1 MNAIVNSD
9 RFKLLAKMG
18 YAARGAVYL
27 VIGGLAVL
35 TAIGKGGETTDS
47 KGAVV
52 EIMHQ
57 PFGNFLLI
65 VLVIGLFGFFIW
77 RLIQAIKDTDG
88 HGRSAKG
95 LAVRS
100 GLMASAISHALLA
113 AWTIKV
119 LSGDENRTH
128 NSEQFLATGIGQIVI
143 GITGIAFIVAGLAHI
158 YKGWTASFE
167 HYLRIP
173 PDKKIWAKPICR
185 FGLIARGVVWCIVAY
200 FFISTAL
207 SAQSGEIK
215 GIVEALD
222 LLRESPHGIW
232 LFSIA
237 AAGLFSFGVY
247 SIIEAIYRHINVDV
261 ELTPHSASLRKANG
275 V

>member
-9 RFKLLAKMG
+9 RFRMLAKMG
-18 YAARGAVYL
+18 YAARGIVYL

-35 TAIGKGGETTDS
+35 TAVGKGGETTDS

-57 PFGNFLLI
+57 PFGNFLLV

-77 RLIQAIKDTDG
+77 RLVQGIKDTDG

-95 LAVRS
+95 VAVRS
-100 GLMASAISHALLA
+100 GLIASAISHALLA

-119 LSGDENRTH
+119 LSGDENRTQD
-128 NSEQFLATGIGQIVI
+128 SEQFLTTDMGQFAIGVI
-143 GITGIAFIVAGLAHI
+143 GFAFIIAGLAHV

-167 HYLRIP
+167 KYMRIP
-173 PDKKIWAKPICR
+173 PDKKIWASPICR
-185 FGLIARGVVWCIVAY
+185 FGLISRGIVWCIVAW
-200 FFISTAL
+200 FFISAAI
-207 SAQSGEIK
+207 SAKSGEIK

-222 LLRESPHGIW
+222 LLRESPYGTW
-232 LFSIA
+232 LFGIA

-247 SIIEAIYRHINVDV
+247 SIIEAAYRHINVQV
-261 ELTPHSASLRKANG
+261 ELRSDYASIRKSDG
-275 V
+275 

>member
-9 RFKLLAKMG
+9 RFKVLAKMG

-35 TAIGKGGETTDS
+35 TAVGKGGETTDS

-57 PFGNFLLI
+57 PFGTFLLV

-77 RLIQAIKDTDG
+77 RLIQGIKDTDG
-88 HGRSAKG
+88 HGSSAKG
-95 LAVRS
+95 IAVRG
-100 GLMASAISHALLA
+100 GLIASAISHAVLA
-113 AWTIKV
+113 AWTVKV
-119 LSGDENRTH
+119 LSGDENR
-128 NSEQFLATGIGQIVI
+128 SQEGGQFLTTDLGQIAI
-143 GITGIAFIVAGLAHI
+143 GLTGIAFLVAGFAHI

-167 HYLRIP
+167 NYMHIP
-173 PDKKIWAKPICR
+173 HDKNIWVRPICR
-185 FGLIARGVVWCIVAY
+185 FGLIARGVVWCIVAW
-200 FFISTAL
+200 FFITAAL
-207 SAQSGEIK
+207 SAKSGELK

-222 LLRESPHGIW
+222 LLRESAYGIW
-232 LFSIA
+232 LFGIA

-247 SIIEAIYRHINVDV
+247 SIIEAIYRQINADV
-261 ELTPHSASLRKANG
+261 ELTSDSATIRRVHG
-275 V
+275 